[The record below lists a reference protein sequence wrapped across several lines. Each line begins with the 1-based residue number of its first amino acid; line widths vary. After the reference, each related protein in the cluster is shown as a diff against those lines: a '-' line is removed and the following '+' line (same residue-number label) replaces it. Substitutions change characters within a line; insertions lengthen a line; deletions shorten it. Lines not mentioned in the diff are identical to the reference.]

1 MQLYV
6 CSVYVLW
13 QGKEDSLLLKV
24 SVLVRDH
31 AHHHDGARATSLL
44 MGTLHVCDQ
53 PLQPPNKVGIWRLLQ
68 EANGHQSS

>member
-6 CSVYVLW
+6 CSVYVLC

-24 SVLVRDH
+24 SVLVRVH
-31 AHHHDGARATSLL
+31 AHTTMTGARATSLL

-53 PLQPPNKVGIWRLLQ
+53 PLQPPNKVGIWRLFQ
-68 EANGHQSS
+68 EAQQMGD